1 MDPKGAQH
9 LRRRLDSHAQWQR
22 SAAVQNG
29 EQPRADPDAA
39 DLIEF
44 DEGCGATAMDSASGS
59 SMDAG
64 SPHSKATQP
73 SDAARAASRVAR

>member
-44 DEGCGATAMDSASGS
+44 DEEVRRYRDGLCKRLADGRWIAALEGDTA
-59 SMDAG
+59 
-64 SPHSKATQP
+64 
-73 SDAARAASRVAR
+73 V

>member
-9 LRRRLDSHAQWQR
+9 LRRRLDNAHWQR

-44 DEGCGATAMDSASGS
+44 DEEVRRYRDGLCNRLVDGCWIAALEGDTA
-59 SMDAG
+59 
-64 SPHSKATQP
+64 
-73 SDAARAASRVAR
+73 V

>member
-22 SAAVQNG
+22 AAAVQNG
-29 EQPRADPDAA
+29 EQPHADPDAA

-44 DEGCGATAMDSASGS
+44 EEKVRRYRGGLCKRLIDGRWIGALEDDTAA
-59 SMDAG
+59 
-64 SPHSKATQP
+64 
-73 SDAARAASRVAR
+73 

>member
-22 SAAVQNG
+22 AAAVQNG
-29 EQPRADPDAA
+29 EQPRADPDAP

-44 DEGCGATAMDSASGS
+44 DEKVRRYRDGLCKRLVDGCWIAALEGDTA
-59 SMDAG
+59 
-64 SPHSKATQP
+64 
-73 SDAARAASRVAR
+73 V

>member
-22 SAAVQNG
+22 AAAVQNG
-29 EQPRADPDAA
+29 EQPPADPDAA

-44 DEGCGATAMDSASGS
+44 EEKVRRYRDGLCKRLVDGRWIAALEEDTAA
-59 SMDAG
+59 
-64 SPHSKATQP
+64 
-73 SDAARAASRVAR
+73 

>member
-22 SAAVQNG
+22 AAAVQSG
-29 EQPRADPDAA
+29 EQPRADPDAP

-44 DEGCGATAMDSASGS
+44 D
-59 SMDAG
+59 
-64 SPHSKATQP
+64 
-73 SDAARAASRVAR
+73 

>member
-22 SAAVQNG
+22 AAAVQNG
-29 EQPRADPDAA
+29 EQPPADPDAP

-44 DEGCGATAMDSASGS
+44 DEKVRRYRGGLCKRLIDGRWIAALEGDTAA
-59 SMDAG
+59 
-64 SPHSKATQP
+64 
-73 SDAARAASRVAR
+73 